1 MDEMDQILKDLK
13 LISEQHQQIYD
24 HAYKVYTDAVNS
36 MVSVLLPDERQ
47 VEQLLDGLLDFCDDN
62 RFLKLYKKLCRH
74 VYALY
79 PHLVTEYVQLYHSE
93 YEEQKPKAKQTK
105 KHQNNSNRAM
115 VMFLETDLKKAT
127 STSFEKMNE
136 LQRRLFDQMS
146 AVEQQKILGGYATS
160 VVDLDNG
167 NVVCQFNMEHYFP
180 PKHAIESFARQ
191 ILPDIEEFYSH
202 EENRREFEEWKKQ
215 QDKDKGVDK

>member
-1 MDEMDQILKDLK
+1 MILGEEKLMDEMDQILKDLE

-36 MVSVLLPDERQ
+36 MVSVLLPYERQ

-93 YEEQKPKAKQTK
+93 YEEQKPKAKQT
-105 KHQNNSNRAM
+105 N
-115 VMFLETDLKKAT
+115 LKKAT
-127 STSFEKMNE
+127 STSIEKMNE

-146 AVEQQKILGGYATS
+146 AVEQQKILGGYAAS

-215 QDKDKGVDK
+215 QGTDNGIGK